1 MMEPDAPGG
10 NDELTDDQL
19 DALLA
24 SADEELLKHI
34 HASTDPSSALAEL
47 MTIQAGA
54 ESGPGT
60 SAPAGPVSYLRRPAH
75 GRRGRYRRSRRT
87 VSASIAAAAAAAGL
101 AILLSSVSGGRQA
114 HAVSSVTEGQ
124 QAHLAPPTRA
134 VLLPAI
140 VYCPGAPPV
149 TPGMPS
155 VPGPRGGPENR
166 IAHSATL
173 LFGPGQ
179 SQLNAS
185 ADAQL
190 KRLLAANITYLF
202 SLDKSNSI
210 NVAINRYADHQHGV
224 AYQTRLSEERAQAV
238 RDWLIA
244 HHVAASELHA
254 TSHCDARLN
263 YTIPPRDN
271 RVTVIIT
278 LRLR

>member
-24 SADEELLKHI
+24 SADEELLQHI
-34 HASTDPSSALAEL
+34 QASTDPSATLAEL
-47 MTIQAGA
+47 MTIQPGT
-54 ESGPGT
+54 ESGPDP
-60 SAPAGPVSYLRRPAH
+60 SAPAGSVSYLRRPAH
-75 GRRGRYRRSRRT
+75 GRRGRSRRSWRT
-87 VSASIAAAAAAAGL
+87 VSVSVAAAAAVAGL
-101 AILLSSVSGGRQA
+101 AILLSSVTGGRQA
-114 HAVSSVTEGQ
+114 HAVSSVTEGRMG
-124 QAHLAPPTRA
+124 LPTPPSGA
-134 VLLPAI
+134 LLLPAT

-155 VPGPRGGPENR
+155 VPGPRGAPENR
-166 IAHSATL
+166 IAYSATL

-179 SQLNAS
+179 SQLNAP

-190 KRLLAANITYLF
+190 KRLLAANSTYLF
-202 SLDKSNSI
+202 SPDKSSSVG
-210 NVAINRYADHQHGV
+210 VAINGYADHQHGV

-244 HHVAASELHA
+244 HHVAATELHA
-254 TSHCDARLN
+254 ADHCDARLN
-263 YTIPPRDN
+263 YAITPRDN

-278 LRLR
+278 LRLG